1 MQLPLFR
8 KPTSFFIGS
17 LLACLCAFV
26 HAATPSVADTKP
38 RDGVFFSY
46 TGYMTTVLELKDGRF
61 RYWFE
66 SDVKRPTESQYPLT
80 GEYSVTG
87 STITLK
93 HTEVSQPQWMFR
105 TVNGL
110 PTLWRPDAIESF
122 SKDGKL
128 DMTFLERFGCGSIL
142 ILTDKS
148 SEKVWEQRGAPS
160 L

>member
-1 MQLPLFR
+1 MKL
-8 KPTSFFIGS
+8 TSRLIYL
-17 LLACLCAFV
+17 LLACLCVFA
-26 HAATPSVADTKP
+26 HAASPTVADTKP

-46 TGYMTTVLELKDGRF
+46 TGYMTTVLELKDGHF

-66 SDVKRPTESQYPLT
+66 SDVKSPKEPPYPLT
-80 GEYSVTG
+80 GEYSVAG

-93 HTEVSQPQWMFR
+93 HDEVSQREWMFR
-105 TVNGL
+105 TVNGR
-110 PTLWRPDAIESF
+110 PTVWCPDAIESF

-142 ILTDKS
+142 IHADKS
-148 SEKVWEQRGAPS
+148 ADEAWKQRGAPS